1 VVVSR
6 AAAHSSP
13 LWRSQAAATPTVPS
27 LASVPVMAAW
37 SVFEEA
43 AVKASATS
51 DRPSSNRRL
60 PRRDWQ

>member
-1 VVVSR
+1 MS
-6 AAAHSSP
+6 AAQSSP
-13 LWRSQAAATPTVPS
+13 LARSQAAAKPS
-27 LASVPVMAAW
+27 RQLAVKRSAMAAW

-51 DRPSSNRRL
+51 ERPSSNRRL